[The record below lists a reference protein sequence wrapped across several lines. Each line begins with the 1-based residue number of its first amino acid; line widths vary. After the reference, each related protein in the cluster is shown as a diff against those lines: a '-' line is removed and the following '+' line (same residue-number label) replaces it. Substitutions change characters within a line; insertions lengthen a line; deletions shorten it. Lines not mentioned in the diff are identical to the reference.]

1 MVSLTHT
8 AADPHSRR
16 KRFFIC
22 IAIIML
28 VVAAL
33 GFGKSFYLRPLFS
46 SKPLPS
52 YLVVHGITMTV
63 WFLLFLVQASLV
75 SAKRIDIHRKL
86 GIAGVALAA
95 CVLVTGIV
103 VNLNVIPRM
112 LALGQISKPE
122 EGVQFAL
129 SSLSGL
135 IPFAILIFLAVVLR
149 RKASI
154 HKRLMFWAF
163 AWILCPAFVNTRPL
177 GQMLDSL
184 VSPYLPFFPSDFI
197 WLFALMAYDWKIERR
212 VHPATYIPFVLLAL
226 FAILATP
233 WIAGNEMLQDWLLTH
248 VQSIGQS
255 A

>member
-1 MVSLTHT
+1 MVALSHEV
-8 AADPHSRR
+8 ADPGSRS

-22 IAIIML
+22 TAILML
-28 VVAAL
+28 VVVAL

-52 YLVVHGITMTV
+52 YLVVHGVTMTA

-75 SAKRIDIHRKL
+75 SARRIDIHRKL

-95 CVLVTGIV
+95 WVVITGVV

-129 SSLSGL
+129 ASLSGL
-135 IPFAILIFLAVVLR
+135 IPFAILVLLAVLLR
-149 RKASI
+149 HRSAI
-154 HKRLMFWAF
+154 HKRLMFWALV
-163 AWILCPAFVNTRPL
+163 WMLGPAFVNTRPL

-184 VSPYLPFFPSDFI
+184 VAPYLPFFPADFI
-197 WLFALMAYDWKIERR
+197 WLFALMAYDWKTERR
-212 VHPATYIPFVLLAL
+212 LHPATYITFVLLTL

-233 WIAGNEMLQDWLLTH
+233 LFTENDVLQNWLLAH
-248 VQSIGQS
+248 VQNRVQ
-255 A
+255 AA